1 MTQRKYTEHHP
12 RYGNIYITVNPRA
25 NRIIL
30 RSRNGSIEVT
40 LPPQASKND
49 LCRALERHGDKLVQ
63 QCNERKPENIIPG
76 YRIETA
82 GFTFSL
88 EESSGKGFSIRYSG
102 THAILLYPQD
112 TQFDSQDMQ
121 EWLRR
126 VRITA
131 LRGIAQRELPGRLKA
146 LAAQHG
152 FVYTGVTLRDS
163 HTRWGSCSS
172 RKSISLSIYLQ
183 LLPQELVDYVLL
195 HELCHTV
202 EMNHSERF
210 WSLMDRVTCG
220 KAKLLREKLK
230 EHRTDF

>member
-1 MTQRKYTEHHP
+1 MTQRKYIERHP
-12 RYGNIYITVNPRA
+12 RYGDIHITVNPRA
-25 NRIIL
+25 RRIIL
-30 RSRNGSIEVT
+30 RSRNGVIEVT
-40 LPPQASKND
+40 LPPQAGKDD
-49 LCRALERHGDKLVQ
+49 LCRALERHGDKLMQ
-63 QCNERKPENIIPG
+63 QCSDRKPQSIVPG

-88 EESSGKGFSIRYSG
+88 EESDREGFSIRYSG
-102 THAILLYPQD
+102 TNATLLYPNG
-112 TQFDSQDMQ
+112 TLFESQEMQ

-152 FVYTGVTLRDS
+152 FVYTSVTLRDS

-183 LLPQELVDYVLL
+183 LLPQELADYVLL

-202 EMNHSERF
+202 EMNHSDRF
-210 WSLMDRVTCG
+210 WTLMDKVTGG
-220 KAKLLREKLK
+220 KAKLLRERLK
-230 EHRTDF
+230 EYRTDF